1 MASNGLNK
9 ASLIGNLTKDPEI
22 RFTQGGQAVAN
33 FVVATNESW
42 TGKDGNTTEKTEFH
56 NISCWGG
63 LAKACGDY
71 LKKGSRVYAEG
82 RITYRKVEKP
92 DGQTKYYTEIV
103 AREVLFLTSPK
114 DRPQGERGA
123 PVDDG
128 FGAPPAPFPSDDM
141 PF

>member
-1 MASNGLNK
+1 VLGRA
-9 ASLIGNLTKDPEI
+9 
-22 RFTQGGQAVAN
+22 RQGVRRLPQ
-33 FVVATNESW
+33 E
-42 TGKDGNTTEKTEFH
+42 
-56 NISCWGG
+56 G
-63 LAKACGDY
+63 LA
-71 LKKGSRVYAEG
+71 RVRRG

-103 AREVLFLTSPK
+103 AREVVFLSSPK

-128 FGAPPAPFPSDDM
+128 FGAPPAPFPADDDSM

>member
-56 NISCWGG
+56 NVSCWGG
-63 LAKACGDY
+63 LAKACGDF

-103 AREVLFLTSPK
+103 AREVLFLTSAK
-114 DRPQGERGA
+114 ERPQAGA
-123 PVDDG
+123 PIDDG
-128 FGAPPAPFPSDDM
+128 FGAPPAPFPVDDSDM

>member
-56 NISCWGG
+56 NVSCW
-63 LAKACGDY
+63 A
-71 LKKGSRVYAEG
+71 GSRRRAA
-82 RITYRKVEKP
+82 T
-92 DGQTKYYTEIV
+92 T
-103 AREVLFLTSPK
+103 
-114 DRPQGERGA
+114 
-123 PVDDG
+123 
-128 FGAPPAPFPSDDM
+128 
-141 PF
+141 